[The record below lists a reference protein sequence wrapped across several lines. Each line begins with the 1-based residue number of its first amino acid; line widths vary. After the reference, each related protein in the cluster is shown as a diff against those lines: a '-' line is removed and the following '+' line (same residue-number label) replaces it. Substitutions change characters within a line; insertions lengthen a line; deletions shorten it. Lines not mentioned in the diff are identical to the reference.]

1 MAVSMEYTRKV
12 PVAGAGGPASGGAA
26 AADNRDMAFATVTT
40 KGKEGAQGGS
50 NNVSLLQRC
59 TWESCVIGR
68 DQSMLLLG
76 LPLVGMTFNLLRVQV
91 CCV

>member
-1 MAVSMEYTRKV
+1 MEYTRKV
-12 PVAGAGGPASGGAA
+12 PVAGAGGPAPGGAAA

-50 NNVSLLQRC
+50 NNVGLLQQC
-59 TWESCVIGR
+59 PWESCVIGR
-68 DQSMLLLG
+68 DQSVLLLG
-76 LPLVGMTFNLLRVQV
+76 LPLVGMTSKLLRVQV